1 MSIQET
7 LEKNIVDISGLDI
20 KPEELMVYSELI
32 DGAWIAACFVDRGD
46 DRIIMSM
53 NHCVVED
60 EESDVVRDRVIQMVL
75 NSALEQ
81 LEVSVNHAI
90 H

>member
-7 LEKNIVDISGLDI
+7 IEKNIVDISGLDI

-32 DGAWIAACFVDRGD
+32 DGAWIAACFVDLGD

-81 LEVSVNHAI
+81 LEVSVNHTI